1 MSTAEES
8 LVDRVRAALAQEPDV
23 REVRMFGGL
32 SFMVRGAML
41 VAARGDQ
48 SLLVRVDPDR
58 SAELL
63 TCPGAARAEMGAG
76 RDMGPGWIRVD
87 GAALTDDDALAFW
100 LGAAGEHHARLVA
113 HSA

>member
-1 MSTAEES
+1 MSTAAAS
-8 LVDRVRAALAQEPDV
+8 LVDRVRAALAHEADV

-41 VAARGDQ
+41 VAAHGDE

-58 SAELL
+58 SDELL
-63 TCPGAARAEMGAG
+63 ARPGAGRAEMGTG

-87 GAALTDDDALAFW
+87 RAGLADEDDLAFW
-100 LGAAGEHHARLVA
+100 LGAAGEHHARLA
-113 HSA
+113 PGSA